1 MFLYSV
7 AIITHTRH
15 LVNKVHLSSLGTCYY
30 FSLAL
35 LKRKIGEE
43 KKKFLFVCIIRY
55 YFAIFP
61 YLLRPV
67 DKLAGYFNK
76 SEYFKQKKS

>member
-15 LVNKVHLSSLGTCYY
+15 LVNKGTCYY

-35 LKRKIGEE
+35 LRRKIGKE
-43 KKKFLFVCIIRY
+43 KMNSYSCVLLDITLL
-55 YFAIFP
+55 YFPI
-61 YLLRPV
+61 
-67 DKLAGYFNK
+67 
-76 SEYFKQKKS
+76 